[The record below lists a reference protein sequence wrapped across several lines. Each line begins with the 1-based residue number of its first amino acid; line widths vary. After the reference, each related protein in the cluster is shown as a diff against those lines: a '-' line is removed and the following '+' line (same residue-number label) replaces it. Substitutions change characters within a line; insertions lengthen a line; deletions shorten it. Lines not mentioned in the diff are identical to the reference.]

1 MSISHSGTVFDI
13 GYRSYTGVREGS
25 DRSRRAVFKD
35 GVRIAL
41 GIGRGG
47 KAKVLPWFFITVL
60 VMIGLVMALMAG
72 AARKYLGEDM
82 TQSLNLPSH
91 GQYYSIAVMV
101 MFVFASMVAPEL
113 LCRDKRDGVMNLYLV
128 RPLTGTDYI
137 LSRWMAFL
145 AVMLASAWIP
155 QLILFL
161 GLSMGD
167 PLPMTYVRQ
176 HWMDVPR
183 FLTSGLIMAA
193 YITTLA
199 LLAASF
205 TTRRAY
211 AAVFLVGLFVI
222 STPFTLGLAQ
232 ELDPSIGKWV
242 SMFNLTNIPLH
253 VTDIIFDDT
262 SELTKSA
269 PARQLGSTIIVMWY
283 LVWTL
288 LPAGILWS
296 RYRRLTP

>member
-1 MSISHSGTVFDI
+1 MSVSHGGTVFDT
-13 GYRSYTGVREGS
+13 GYRNYTGPREGR

-35 GVRIAL
+35 GVRTAL
-41 GIGRGG
+41 GMGRGG
-47 KAKVLPWFFITVL
+47 KAKILPWFFITVL
-60 VMIGLVMALMAG
+60 ALIGLVMALIAG
-72 AARKYLGEDM
+72 ASNRVLGADM

-91 GQYYSIAVMV
+91 ADYYAWAVMV

-113 LCRDKRDGVMNLYLV
+113 LCRDKREGVMNLYLV
-128 RPLTGTDYI
+128 RPLSGSDYI
-137 LSRWMAFL
+137 ISRWSAFL
-145 AVMLASAWIP
+145 AVMLAAALVP

-167 PLPMTYVRQ
+167 PAPVTYIKQ

-183 FLTSGLIMAA
+183 FLTSGFIMAT
-193 YITTLA
+193 YITSLA

-232 ELDPSIGKWV
+232 ELDPAVGKWV

-253 VTDIIFDDT
+253 VTDIMFDDT
-262 SELTKSA
+262 SDLTKDA
-269 PARQLGSTIIVMWY
+269 PARQLGSTVIVMWY
-283 LVWTL
+283 LLWTV
-288 LPAGILWS
+288 LPTGILWS

>member
-1 MSISHSGTVFDI
+1 MSISHTGTVFDT
-13 GYRSYTGVREGS
+13 GYRNYTGPREGR
-25 DRSRRAVFKD
+25 DRSRRAVYKD

-41 GIGRGG
+41 GFGRGG
-47 KAKVLPWFFITVL
+47 KSKILPWFFMTVL
-60 VMIGLVMALMAG
+60 MLIGLVMALIAG
-72 AARKYLGEDM
+72 AANRVLGAGM
-82 TQSLNLPSH
+82 TETLNLPSH
-91 GQYYSIAVMV
+91 ADYYAMAVMV

-113 LCRDKRDGVMNLYLV
+113 LCRDKREGVMNLYLV
-128 RPLTGTDYI
+128 RPLSGSDYI
-137 LSRWMAFL
+137 ISRWTAFL
-145 AVMLASAWIP
+145 TVMLASAWLP
-155 QLILFL
+155 QLILFI

-167 PLPMTYVRQ
+167 PTPVTYLKQ

-183 FLTSGLIMAA
+183 FMTAGFIMAV
-193 YITTLA
+193 YITTIA

-232 ELDPSIGKWV
+232 ELDAPVGQWV

-253 VTDIIFDDT
+253 VTDIMFDDV
-262 SELTKSA
+262 SELTKDA
-269 PARQLGSTIIVMWY
+269 PARQLGPTVIVMWY
-283 LVWTL
+283 LLWTL

-296 RYRRLTP
+296 RYRRLSP